1 MSGYIGI
8 NGVARKIKKVYVGVD
23 GIAREVKKL
32 YVGDASGIAREGFVN
47 ELVPR
52 GTILKM
58 NLDGEEKYYRVL
70 DCSGSVAF
78 VVGMFALSDFKD
90 VYNTSSVTTIAGDMT
105 IQKYEGSNVD
115 TYLNTTWYNA
125 LNSTAKAAIIPT
137 NIIQDVW
144 YSLSAKGSPV
154 YNGTSGSGG
163 SSNYTISK
171 YSKGI
176 VNINNRNIFSLSIQD
191 IIDYLSDESVRVNN
205 NIIYRENIWKMFW
218 NTKTYPPS
226 GNADTWLRSGEADDS
241 DSVFLLSSQTCLY
254 KTGRYTYK
262 NRAARP
268 AFYIDISKITYTIA
282 LPDIEIYKKVSSY
295 TVNKVSGA
303 TYGFTP
309 HLSSNQSQN
318 YYESANKGV
327 ANSAAV
333 CRVNFNLVAKSNITF
348 SCLNYAESNYDF
360 GILGNVDTALGTTY
374 TVDSS
379 YAKSFK
385 GLSSSS
391 WQTYTYTNVAAGTHF
406 IDVKFRKDSSVNN
419 NNDSLQFK
427 VTIANA

>member
-1 MSGYIGI
+1 MSGYIGV

-23 GIAREVKKL
+23 GVAREVKKM

-47 ELVPR
+47 RLVPR

-90 VYNTSSVTTIAGDMT
+90 AYNTSSITTTAGDMT

-144 YSLSAKGSPV
+144 YSLSAEGSPD

-163 SSNYTISK
+163 ASHYTISK

-191 IIDYLSDESVRVNN
+191 IIDYLSDESVRVNS

-218 NTKTYPPS
+218 NTKKYPPS
-226 GNADTWLRSGEADDS
+226 GNVDTWLRSGEAGDS
-241 DSVFLLSSQTCLY
+241 NSVFLLSSEKCLY
-254 KTGRYTYK
+254 RTGRYTYK
-262 NRAARP
+262 RAARP

-282 LPDIEIYKKVSSY
+282 SPDIEIYKKVSSY
-295 TVNKVSGA
+295 TVDKVSGA
-303 TYGFTP
+303 TYGFTA
-309 HLSSNQSQN
+309 HLFSDSSQN
-318 YYESANKGV
+318 YYESTNKGV

-333 CRVNFNLVAKSNITF
+333 CRVNFNLAAKSNITF

-360 GILGNVDTALGTTY
+360 GILGNVDTALGTTS

-385 GLSSSS
+385 GLSSSN

-406 IDVKFRKDSSVNN
+406 IDVKFRKDSSADS
-419 NNDSLQFK
+419 NNDSLRFK
-427 VTIANA
+427 ITIANA